1 MKVYDGKEM
10 ILGRLAAL
18 AAKDAL
24 QGEEVRVVNCESVL
38 ISGKKVNTFQQQKER
53 YGRRGYPLK
62 APTLSRVPDRF
73 VRRTIRGMLPW
84 RQARGRE
91 VYKHVMCY
99 VGVPA
104 EFAGEQLI
112 KPKKALGSKLPTL
125 NYVTVREVCKHL
137 GGKS

>member
-1 MKVYDGKEM
+1 MRVYDGNGM
-10 ILGRLAAL
+10 ILGRLATL

-24 QGEEVRVVNCESVL
+24 LGEEVRVVNCEYVI
-38 ISGKKVNTFQQQKER
+38 ISGKKTNTFQYQKER

-62 APTLSRVPDRF
+62 APTLSRMPDRF

-91 VYKHVMCY
+91 VYRHVMCY

-104 EFAGEQLI
+104 EFAREQLI
-112 KPKKALGSKLPTL
+112 KPKSALGSKLPTL
-125 NYVTVREVCKHL
+125 NYVTVRDVCRSL
-137 GGKS
+137 GGKT

>member
-1 MKVYDGKEM
+1 MKVYDGNGM
-10 ILGRLAAL
+10 ILGRLATL

-24 QGEEVRVVNCESVL
+24 LGEEVRGVNCEQVL
-38 ISGKKVNTFQQQKER
+38 ISGKKTNTFEYQKER
-53 YGRRGYPLK
+53 YGRKGYPFK
-62 APTLSRVPDRF
+62 SPIFTRMPDRF

-91 VYKHVMCY
+91 VFKHVMCY

-104 EFAGEQLI
+104 EFASEKLI
-112 KPKKALGSKLPTL
+112 KPQKALGSKLPTL
-125 NYVTVREVCKHL
+125 NYITVRDVCRSL

>member
-1 MKVYDGKEM
+1 MIVYDGNGM
-10 ILGRLAAL
+10 ILGRLATL

-24 QGEEVRVVNCESVL
+24 LGEEVRVVNCEYVI
-38 ISGKKVNTFQQQKER
+38 ISGKKTNTFQYQKER

-62 APTLSRVPDRF
+62 APTLSRMPDRF

-91 VYKHVMCY
+91 VYRHVMCY

-104 EFAGEQLI
+104 EFAREQLI
-112 KPKKALGSKLPTL
+112 KPKSALGSKLPTL
-125 NYVTVREVCKHL
+125 NYVTVRDVCRSL
-137 GGKS
+137 GGKT